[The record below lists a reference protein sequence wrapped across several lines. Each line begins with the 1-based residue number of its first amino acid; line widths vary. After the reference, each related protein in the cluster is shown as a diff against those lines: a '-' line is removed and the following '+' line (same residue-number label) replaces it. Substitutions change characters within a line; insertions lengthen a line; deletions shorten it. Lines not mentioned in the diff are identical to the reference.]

1 MVVLMVTGE
10 AEEAAASVA
19 EEGRED
25 TKPSNYHLYLLC
37 QAYPQQ

>member
-1 MVVLMVTGE
+1 VVVLMATGE
-10 AEEAAASVA
+10 EEAAASVA